1 MVAGWPDLFTAVP
14 LSGAEFD
21 TETGSS
27 ASGLVLFFL
36 VLLSLAEHIGFGWA
50 YLIGDVRVHRHDRRL
65 CVALATRNGATAA
78 VIGAILILLYSALY
92 TLLQLEEYSLLLG
105 TALLVILLGALMV
118 ATRSLNREPDQP
130 ERNAWKCAS
139 SASSVQL
146 IGVAAKERGM
156 SGRELDL
163 A

>member
-50 YLIGDVRVHRHDRRL
+50 YLIGDVRVHRHDRGYVWL
-65 CVALATRNGATAA
+65 
-78 VIGAILILLYSALY
+78 SPP
-92 TLLQLEEYSLLLG
+92 G
-105 TALLVILLGALMV
+105 TVRPPL
-118 ATRSLNREPDQP
+118 
-130 ERNAWKCAS
+130 S
-139 SASSVQL
+139 SA
-146 IGVAAKERGM
+146 RF
-156 SGRELDL
+156 
-163 A
+163 